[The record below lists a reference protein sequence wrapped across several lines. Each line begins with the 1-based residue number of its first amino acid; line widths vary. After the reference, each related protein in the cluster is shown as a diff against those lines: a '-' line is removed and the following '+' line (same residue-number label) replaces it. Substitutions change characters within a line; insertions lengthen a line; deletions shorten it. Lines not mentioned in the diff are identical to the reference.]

1 MKNYKVAMVSL
12 GCAKNRVDAEM
23 MLYKVKEAGFTLEE
37 DPAKADVAIV
47 NTCGFI
53 ESAKQESIEE
63 ILELG
68 KLKEEGKH
76 LYLSEA
82 PWDTFGVGL

>member
-1 MKNYKVAMVSL
+1 MTENIKVSIVSL

-23 MLYKVKEAGFTLEE
+23 MLYKLREAGFVLKD
-37 DPAKADVAIV
+37 DPADGDAVII

-63 ILELG
+63 ILELA
-68 KLKEEGKH
+68 KLKEEAKSR
-76 LYLSEA
+76 LLS
-82 PWDTFGVGL
+82 